1 MLVALGAQQCCV
13 SERHYFGNIIL
24 IMTIQGDLNLALA
37 RENYGWVWLACARWE
52 WAGFRHDWNQ
62 VLKQYCQVCL
72 SAPHLAS
79 SQFLLAAFFRQDLSH
94 VTKLASHPPSYQPQW
109 EEGLPCPK
117 HTFLQAPERLA
128 LLGCCAHP

>member
-72 SAPHLAS
+72 SAPPTLPALS
-79 SQFLLAAFFRQDLSH
+79 SC
-94 VTKLASHPPSYQPQW
+94 W
-109 EEGLPCPK
+109 LPFSGRIF
-117 HTFLQAPERLA
+117 HM
-128 LLGCCAHP
+128 